1 MRRLADVDRHTAATT
16 ARPVSV
22 QPAPGSP
29 EPVPVRV
36 HLGAV
41 SGIPASGSGA
51 PSEGGCAAIVG
62 AAVVAGTVACH
73 RLPVAT
79 DVDVR
84 RYDAES
90 PTVSPD

>member
-1 MRRLADVDRHTAATT
+1 
-16 ARPVSV
+16 
-22 QPAPGSP
+22 
-29 EPVPVRV
+29 V

-41 SGIPASGSGA
+41 SGIPTSGSGA
-51 PSEGGCAAIVG
+51 PSDGGGCAAIIG